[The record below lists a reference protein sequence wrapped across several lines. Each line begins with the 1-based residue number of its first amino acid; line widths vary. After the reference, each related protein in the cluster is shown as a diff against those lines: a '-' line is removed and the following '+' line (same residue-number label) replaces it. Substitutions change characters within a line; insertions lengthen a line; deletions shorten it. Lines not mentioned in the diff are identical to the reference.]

1 MVRSGT
7 VVLVLA
13 VGLVLA
19 TCSKGGQAEDDG
31 YRGETITNSE
41 PPQHTTT
48 PPTRLGIYFRA
59 CPEAEPEELSPNA
72 LVGAT
77 AVALDQ
83 APSVFGDVRTTE
95 DVYALV
101 AYRIKGGVG
110 PFGPRPGIVRDMCR
124 AQPQH
129 GKRLLERGVE
139 VDVIFPMLQPRDR

>member
-1 MVRSGT
+1 
-7 VVLVLA
+7 
-13 VGLVLA
+13 
-19 TCSKGGQAEDDG
+19 
-31 YRGETITNSE
+31 
-41 PPQHTTT
+41 
-48 PPTRLGIYFRA
+48 
-59 CPEAEPEELSPNA
+59 

-95 DVYALV
+95 DVYAIV

-139 VDVIFPMLQPRDR
+139 VDVIFPMLQPSASLSQHTVFVARFQGDTTGCTG